1 MLHCFAAYSS
11 WDIGICTKKIT
22 FFFSFLQNLAEAML
36 ERRKS
41 DLFLII
47 IGSLKSVSKRH
58 PVV

>member
-1 MLHCFAAYSS
+1 MFHCFAAYSS
-11 WDIGICTKKIT
+11 WDIGICTKKIK
-22 FFFSFLQNLAEAML
+22 FFSFLQNLAEAML

-47 IGSLKSVSKRH
+47 IGSLTSVSKRQ